1 MVSGQWSVF
10 GRFCFVRV
18 AAVGLIVAAGTRA
31 DDAKP
36 ESDAKAESKEKLPTW
51 QPPKADEVKAQ
62 ALAWL
67 DGKKADAAARAKAEA
82 IWSKLGS
89 SPSEDELLTAVT
101 QIFALGRRER
111 GEAD

>member
-1 MVSGQWSVF
+1 MPDCR
-10 GRFCFVRV
+10 GRHAGRRRQTGVGRREGRV
-18 AAVGLIVAAGTRA
+18 EG
-31 DDAKP
+31 AKP
-36 ESDAKAESKEKLPTW
+36 PTW